1 MESAEKANH
10 YSVVQ
15 APILWAQ
22 DLFHV
27 YIEIRLAHR
36 HDAPGCA
43 NHTEPTISLTPQRLD
58 FSVTCL
64 SDFTKVNYNVNLNF
78 WGDGISEKYSQSTDF
93 EKYVETHA
101 NIYEYQSVG
110 KYRFKLEKMNSP
122 TRWRHLYAENTPKS
136 LTQNIKLDLDKME
149 HHAKGL
155 YEFDGDDIDDFEGVT
170 ILEEYMEEEEERDR
184 KKDLPKK
191 GPIPL
196 KNKKKKK
203 KSKRT

>member
-1 MESAEKANH
+1 M
-10 YSVVQ
+10 
-15 APILWAQ
+15 
-22 DLFHV
+22 
-27 YIEIRLAHR
+27 
-36 HDAPGCA
+36 
-43 NHTEPTISLTPQRLD
+43 
-58 FSVTCL
+58 TCL

-78 WGDGISEKYSQSTDF
+78 WGDGISEKYSESTDF
-93 EKYVETHA
+93 EKYVEAHT

-110 KYRFKLEKMNSP
+110 KYRFKLDKMNSP

-136 LTQNIKLDLDKME
+136 LTHNIKLDLNKME

-203 KSKRT
+203 KSKKT